1 MRSMLFAT
9 YAALSSAFVPQQMYR
24 APTFLAASKHGMTG
38 DVDTDAKYCADH
50 FGECSLHEMER
61 IRDALH
67 EERITHVFSNTD
79 GINNPHGIQE
89 DVAHK
94 LLESDLT
101 LQMGLLK
108 DKLATEHMQEDSRA
122 AFGMNPMSATMNLP
136 VIDGMVDEESSEAIM
151 ICLTIAALALLPQ
164 FM

>member
-1 MRSMLFAT
+1 MRWSVSVTVGPKQIVSFLLLAT
-9 YAALSSAFVPQQMYR
+9 AHTHIYVTLW
-24 APTFLAASKHGMTG
+24 
-38 DVDTDAKYCADH
+38 CAWNPY
-50 FGECSLHEMER
+50 S
-61 IRDALH
+61 ALH

-79 GINNPHGIQE
+79 GINNPQGIQE
-89 DVAHK
+89 DIAHK

-164 FM
+164 IM

>member
-1 MRSMLFAT
+1 MLLSG
-9 YAALSSAFVPQQMYR
+9 ALGIHIFTV
-24 APTFLAASKHGMTG
+24 
-38 DVDTDAKYCADH
+38 
-50 FGECSLHEMER
+50 
-61 IRDALH
+61 LH

-79 GINNPHGIQE
+79 GINNPQGIQE
-89 DVAHK
+89 DIAHK
-94 LLESDLT
+94 FLESDLT

-164 FM
+164 LM

>member
-1 MRSMLFAT
+1 
-9 YAALSSAFVPQQMYR
+9 
-24 APTFLAASKHGMTG
+24 
-38 DVDTDAKYCADH
+38 
-50 FGECSLHEMER
+50 MER

-79 GINNPHGIQE
+79 GINNPHGVQE
-89 DVAHK
+89 DIAHK

-108 DKLATEHMQEDSRA
+108 DKLATEHMQEDSMTA
-122 AFGMNPMSATMNLP
+122 YGMNPKSATMNLP
-136 VIDGMVDEESSEAIM
+136 VIDGMVDEESSEALM
-151 ICLTIAALALLPQ
+151 ICLTIAGLALLPQ

>member
-61 IRDALH
+61 IRDG
-67 EERITHVFSNTD
+67 RS
-79 GINNPHGIQE
+79 
-89 DVAHK
+89 
-94 LLESDLT
+94 
-101 LQMGLLK
+101 
-108 DKLATEHMQEDSRA
+108 
-122 AFGMNPMSATMNLP
+122 
-136 VIDGMVDEESSEAIM
+136 
-151 ICLTIAALALLPQ
+151 
-164 FM
+164 